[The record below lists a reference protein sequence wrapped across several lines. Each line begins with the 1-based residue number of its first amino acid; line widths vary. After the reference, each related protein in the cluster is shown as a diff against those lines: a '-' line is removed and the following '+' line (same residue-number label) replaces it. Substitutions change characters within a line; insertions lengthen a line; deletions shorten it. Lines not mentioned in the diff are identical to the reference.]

1 MEISSFIVVYRWS
14 GPTEEQRKMAVE
26 NWKKMIEIAV
36 DMNVPVINT
45 EFSGDPNQQEICN
58 GMWFRSMEELL
69 PIIEKEGLRVE
80 VQSHHI
86 DFVN

>member
-69 PIIEKEGLRVE
+69 PIIEKKDYV
-80 VQSHHI
+80 
-86 DFVN
+86 